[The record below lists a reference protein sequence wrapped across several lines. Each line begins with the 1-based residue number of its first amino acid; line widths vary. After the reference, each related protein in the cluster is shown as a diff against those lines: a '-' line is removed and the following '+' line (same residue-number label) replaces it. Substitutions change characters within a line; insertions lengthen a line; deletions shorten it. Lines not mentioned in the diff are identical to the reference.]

1 MILSFRTK
9 IQSEHDVFFAIHRAI
24 VETQNMNFGAVR
36 MAKLKTAISEL
47 GSNIVKYAGSG
58 FIAMY
63 FLEEGR
69 KGVKIVAIDHG
80 PGIADISVAMQDHY
94 STSGTLGL
102 GLPGVR
108 RLMDE
113 FEIWSQPGQ
122 GTEVTIT
129 LYTQ

>member
-1 MILSFRTK
+1 MSLSFRTK

-36 MAKLKTAISEL
+36 IAKLKTAISEL
-47 GSNIVKYAGSG
+47 GSNIVKYAGAG
-58 FIAMY
+58 FISMY
-63 FLEEGR
+63 FLEGLR
-69 KGVKIVAIDHG
+69 KGVKVIASDSG
-80 PGIADISVAMQDHY
+80 PGIEDVNAAMQDHY

-122 GTEVTIT
+122 GTEVTII